1 MSAGKKSLLWEFSKA
16 GHAAPCY
23 LFGTMHVQDMRAFAF
38 LEQAKERLLR
48 SGCLALEL
56 DLGQAQA
63 SLDPSLFR
71 LPPGISLDKLLPPKK
86 FEKLR
91 CVLRKT
97 AQLDIA
103 ALRQFSPILIV
114 NLVNEGILA
123 RDMPVPLDQHLWDF
137 AQEEGLTILGIET
150 LEEQMQTLRRIPL
163 EMQLQSLLSLGR
175 NLKRYRHQILR
186 LAEVYASGD
195 IYKLHQA
202 AKRSASGLRGPLL
215 YDRNVIMADRITA
228 WSESQSMFC
237 AVGAGHLAGGKGLI
251 RLLKQRGFRVWAC
264 D

>member
-38 LEQAKERLLR
+38 LEQAKAHMLL

-71 LPPGISLDKLLPPKK
+71 LPPGISLDRLLPPKK

-91 CVLRKT
+91 RALYKT

-103 ALRQFSPILIV
+103 ALRQFSPLLIV
-114 NLVNEGILA
+114 NLVNEHVLA

-137 AQEEGLTILGIET
+137 AQEQGLSVLGIET
-150 LEEQMQTLRRIPL
+150 LEEQMQTLRHIPL
-163 EMQLQSLLSLGR
+163 ELQLQSLLSLGR
-175 NLKRYRHQILR
+175 NFKRYRRQILR
-186 LAEVYASGD
+186 MAEVYASGD
-195 IYKLHQA
+195 IYKLHRA

-215 YDRNVIMADRITA
+215 YERNAIMAHRIA
-228 WSESQSMFC
+228 EWSQSRPLFC

-251 RLLKQRGFRVWAC
+251 RLLKQQGFQVRAV
-264 D
+264 